1 MNIIHLLYMD
11 NMDNMD
17 NINNTNNKKNTN
29 SNVNNIKKGIEH
41 VRELYD
47 HLTYYDQ
54 YGSSIFIFIILTIVV
69 FIIVSY
75 CYVVAHIQPIKEDWV
90 NQRCKPY
97 VIPFAGLINKP
108 KGETI
113 TDFTKENFDFCSQSI
128 LKNVS
133 GFALEPITFV
143 TSFLSSIADSVKD
156 AINDVRTMFDKIRT
170 FFQTITQE
178 IMQRILN
185 IVITLQ
191 KIIISARDMVSKIQG
206 VMTAS
211 LYTLLGSYYSLQALF
226 GAIAEFII
234 IILIAMAAMIVVLF
248 IGIFTIP
255 EAIALSGIF
264 TAIAIPMAIILVF
277 MIEFLHVRP
286 DLQIPELKCFDKN
299 TIIQLEDKSKK
310 NISKIDI
317 GDKLIGGNIV
327 TGKIKVETRGSKM
340 YNLNNIIVS
349 DTHVV
354 NYNNEWIRI
363 CQHPE
368 AISITDY
375 DEPFL
380 YCLNTTFKNIIVN
393 DILFTDWDE
402 IYNNSNLFDEVN
414 KNPYNF
420 TSHAFIHK
428 LFDSG
433 FSENTLIELSDG
445 SFKKITDIKIGDKLV
460 DEIIVY
466 GLVEIDGENVK
477 EQYIYHVNQ
486 TDIIGTNVFPVR
498 DSSIIWQTKMENNIK
513 ENKLYHLLTNK
524 HVFCVN
530 KIYFHDYNYSIESI
544 SQK

>member
-1 MNIIHLLYMD
+1 MDMDKMD
-11 NMDNMD
+11 N
-17 NINNTNNKKNTN
+17 NNTNTKKNTS
-29 SNVNNIKKGIEH
+29 SNVNNIKKGFEH
-41 VRELYD
+41 VRELYEN
-47 HLTYYDQ
+47 LTYYDQ
-54 YGSSIFIFIILTIVV
+54 YGSSIFFFIILTIIV

-75 CYVVAHIQPIKEDWV
+75 CYVIAHIQPIKDDWV

-113 TDFTKENFDFCSQSI
+113 TDFTQENFDFCSQTI
-128 LKNVS
+128 LKNIS

-143 TSFLSSIADSVKD
+143 TSFLSSTADFIKE

-185 IVITLQ
+185 MVITLQ
-191 KIIISARDMVSKIQG
+191 KIVISIRDMMSKIQG
-206 VMTAS
+206 VMTTS

-234 IILIAMAAMIVVLF
+234 IILISMAAMIIVLF

-277 MIEFLHVRP
+277 MFEFLHVKP

-299 TIIQLEDKSKK
+299 TMIEMEDKSKI
-310 NISKIDI
+310 NISKIKI

-327 TGKIKVETRGSKM
+327 TGKIKVESKGSKM
-340 YNLNNIIVS
+340 YHLNNIIVS
-349 DTHVV
+349 DTHIV
-354 NYNNEWIRI
+354 NYNNKWIRI
-363 CQHPE
+363 CDHPE
-368 AISITDY
+368 AIYIHDY
-375 DEPFL
+375 NEPIL
-380 YCLNTTFKNIIVN
+380 YCLNTSFKNIFIN
-393 DILFTDWDE
+393 DTLFTDWDE
-402 IYNNSNLFDEVN
+402 IYNKSKIFNEVN
-414 KNPYNF
+414 KYPYFF
-420 TSHAFIHK
+420 TNHSFIHK

-445 SFKKITDIKIGDKLV
+445 SFKKIKDIRIGEKLE

-466 GLVEIDGENVK
+466 GIVEIDGQNLK
-477 EQYIYHVNQ
+477 EQSIYNINQ
-486 TDIIGTNVFPVR
+486 INIIGTNLFPLI
-498 DSSIIWQTKMENNIK
+498 DASIIKQTQVEYTCKQKKM
-513 ENKLYHLLTNK
+513 YHLLTNK
-524 HVFCVN
+524 HIFCVN
-530 KIYFHDYNYSIESI
+530 KMYFHDYNYSIESI
-544 SQK
+544 LHN